1 MPAVWYRVR
10 QFGRALTARVSL
22 EERALV
28 ARVLPAPAA
37 ALFYHM
43 PRQDQRHGLDVL
55 YGLQA
60 RGEDAPEL
68 LAAALLHDIGK
79 FTREFLENGICN
91 KGNLRSLHTTDFLKK
106 ESSLCATDLLK
117 RLADEDLGNAIQ
129 IPNDVAQIKHLGDL
143 LRFHHGRDLKKVY
156 EKETDFPMLVYLM
169 VYADTIDSASSKG
182 GASFRAHN
190 RTSRLDSSYP
200 YNAT

>member
-1 MPAVWYRVR
+1 M
-10 QFGRALTARVSL
+10 TARVHP

-37 ALFYHM
+37 ALFHRM

-79 FTREFLENGICN
+79 AEGIRIWHR
-91 KGNLRSLHTTDFLKK
+91 GAVVLLQA
-106 ESSLCATDLLK
+106 LCPRWLQ
-117 RLADEDLGNAIQ
+117 RLASPDPTTWGHPFWLQLHHPQRGAELAEAAGCAAATVELVRHHQEAEEASLALPLNRWLAALQAVDDE
-129 IPNDVAQIKHLGDL
+129 
-143 LRFHHGRDLKKVY
+143 Y
-156 EKETDFPMLVYLM
+156 
-169 VYADTIDSASSKG
+169 
-182 GASFRAHN
+182 
-190 RTSRLDSSYP
+190 
-200 YNAT
+200 

>member
-68 LAAALLHDIGK
+68 LAAALLHDIAKAEGV
-79 FTREFLENGICN
+79 RIWHRVVAVL
-91 KGNLRSLHTTDFLKK
+91 LQA
-106 ESSLCATDLLK
+106 LCP
-117 RLADEDLGNAIQ
+117 RW
-129 IPNDVAQIKHLGDL
+129 
-143 LRFHHGRDLKKVY
+143 FHHLASPDPRTWGYPFWLQLHHPQRGAELAEAAGCAAATV
-156 EKETDFPMLVYLM
+156 ELVRYHQE
-169 VYADTIDSASSKG
+169 AEEASLPLPL
-182 GASFRAHN
+182 N
-190 RTSRLDSSYP
+190 RWLAALQAVDDEY
-200 YNAT
+200 